1 MSDLAPAS
9 APAEAHVAVPDPT
22 TPTPAPAPAAEP
34 AKGASAT
41 SEQPPASAAEPE
53 ATPPEPTEERKPK
66 GRWQERV
73 DQLTARNTSLRA
85 QLEIANR
92 QLQELNRPL
101 QPPDPQN
108 WDATE
113 AHRTRTVYREQR
125 AEEIAQNAQALAQ
138 QLAYTRFETFETKLA
153 DAADRIK
160 DIETI
165 KHQFYHTVPIGD
177 VAADVLAGSAY
188 AADVTAH
195 LVRNPSLAQRFA
207 RMTPTDQVAEIGR
220 LTGMYEARA
229 SDPPVRRVTQAPA
242 PPPTIGGGAPS
253 AAKAPEDMSVAE
265 MQALLFGNGRRR

>member
-1 MSDLAPAS
+1 MLDNTPAA
-9 APAEAHVAVPDPT
+9 APAEAQVAIPNSN
-22 TPTPAPAPAAEP
+22 TPTPAPAPAPEP

-41 SEQPPASAAEPE
+41 SEQPPATATEPE
-53 ATPPEPTEERKPK
+53 APPQEPNEERKPK

-85 QLEIANR
+85 QLEAANR

-113 AHRTRTVYREQR
+113 AHRTRSVIREQR
-125 AEEIAQNAQALAQ
+125 AEEVQQNAQIIAQ
-138 QLAYTRFETFETKLA
+138 QLAQTRFETFETKLA

-165 KHQFYHTVPIGD
+165 KQQFYSSIPITEF
-177 VAADVLAGSAY
+177 AADVLAESAH

-195 LVRNPSLAQRFA
+195 LVRNPADAQRFA
-207 RMTPTDQVAEIGR
+207 RMNPAQQVAEIGR
-220 LTGMYEARA
+220 LSGIYEARA
-229 SDPPVRRVTQAPA
+229 SAPQVRRVSQA
-242 PPPTIGGGAPS
+242 PPPPPQIGGGSSPGAPDIE
-253 AAKAPEDMSVAE
+253 KMSMAQYE
-265 MQALLFGNGRRR
+265 AWRKSGR